1 MGQPRPGTVPM
12 SPAGL
17 IEVATLLTLSSRDA
31 PEHQERLRRAV
42 STAYYAIFHT
52 LANSNA
58 NTLIGAAPNG
68 SNAVAAWNRT
78 YRALE
83 HGTARNRFQ
92 NSSQMA
98 SFPNTVRE
106 FGDTFSRLQSER
118 HTADYN
124 PDSDFTVS
132 GTLRT
137 IDQAR
142 QAIIRFAGVPPEIH
156 RDLATYILFGNRPE

>member
-1 MGQPRPGTVPM
+1 MGQPERGAVPVN
-12 SPAGL
+12 PARL
-17 IEVATLLTLSSRDA
+17 MDVAAHLTLSSQDR

-42 STAYYAIFHT
+42 STAYYAMFHT

-58 NTLIGAAPNG
+58 NALIGAPMNDNDA
-68 SNAVAAWNRT
+68 AAWNRT

-92 NSSQMA
+92 NNSQMA
-98 SFPNTVRE
+98 SFPNMVRE
-106 FGDTFSRLQSER
+106 FADAFTRLQGER

-124 PDSDFTVS
+124 PSPTFTVS
-132 GTLRT
+132 GTLQT

-142 QAIIRFAGVPPEIH
+142 QTIIRFGGASSEVR

>member
-1 MGQPRPGTVPM
+1 M
-12 SPAGL
+12 SPARL
-17 IEVATLLTLSSRDA
+17 IDVATQLTLSSNDT

-42 STAYYAIFHT
+42 STAYHAMFHF

-58 NTLIGAAPNG
+58 NALIGDPTNDN
-68 SNAVAAWNRT
+68 NAMAWNRA

-83 HGTARNRFQ
+83 HNDARSRFRHAR
-92 NSSQMA
+92 SRFRHAGHMDP
-98 SFPNTVRE
+98 FPRVVKE
-106 FGDTFSRLQSER
+106 FAATFNRLQGER

-124 PDSDFTVS
+124 PSPTFTGS
-132 GTLRT
+132 GALRT

-142 QAIIRFAGVPPEIH
+142 QAIIRFAGASPEVR